1 MSIHYNQEPDGD
13 GDVAASME
21 LTVARTGVER
31 SPIEKKP
38 SIVFEAPD
46 LARPGE
52 TVSEEEIRFFVD
64 NGFLVKKRLIHKTA
78 VEEALGKTWAYFGDR
93 VPMVEGATAPTP
105 DDASTWASPR
115 WAPMPR
121 PDESGPY
128 QGRQRIVYAGHTV
141 KLHDLGDADF
151 LMDLV
156 PNHPRVRAVA
166 KAILGDDLRPSTRTR
181 GVYAVFPNA
190 RESDPDDPGRLT
202 RPLGPHTDQVCQ
214 QLNAC
219 AYLDD
224 VAPRSGGF
232 TLYPGSHRI
241 MFRAHRFE
249 ANWSP
254 LPDFRDAVRRVVA
267 EIEPVEFV
275 GEKGDV
281 IFWHGRTVHSAGV
294 HLGDSIRWAV
304 FADFTMDREVLS
316 PEAHKGMGQFEWF
329 KDAKRFAEDA
339 PVGED
344 MWRGWRLGK

>member
-1 MSIHYNQEPDGD
+1 
-13 GDVAASME
+13 ME
-21 LTVARTGVER
+21 KPPSEAPV
-31 SPIEKKP
+31 EKKP
-38 SIVFEAPD
+38 SVVFKAPD
-46 LARPGE
+46 LARPRE
-52 TVSEEEIRFFVD
+52 TVSEAEIRFFVN
-64 NGFLVKKRLIHKTA
+64 NGFLVKKRLIERTA
-78 VEEALGKTWAYFGDR
+78 AEKALRKTWAYLR
-93 VPMVEGATAPTP
+93 RHVPMDQGAAAPSRH
-105 DDASTWASPR
+105 DSATWLSPQ

-121 PDESGPY
+121 PDDSGAY
-128 QGRQRIVYAGHTV
+128 QGRQRLVYAGHTV
-141 KLHDLGDADF
+141 KLHHLGNADY

-166 KAILGDDLRPSTRTR
+166 KAILGDALRPSERTR

-190 RESDPDDPGRLT
+190 SEVDPDDPGRLT

-224 VAPRSGGF
+224 VPPRSGGF
-232 TLYPGSHRI
+232 TVYPGSHGI

-254 LPDFRDAVRRVVA
+254 LPDFRDTLRRVVA
-267 EIEPVEFV
+267 EIEPVEFA

-304 FADFTMDREVLS
+304 FADFTQDREVLS
-316 PEAHKGMGQFEWF
+316 PEEHKRIGQFEWF
-329 KDAKRFAEDA
+329 KDAKRFAEDV

-344 MWRGWRLGK
+344 MWRGWRLGRERDALQTDRRKAP

>member
-1 MSIHYNQEPDGD
+1 MAT
-13 GDVAASME
+13 GDVAEPME

-38 SIVFEAPD
+38 SVVFEAPD

-52 TVSEEEIRFFVD
+52 PVSSEEIRFFVD
-64 NGFLVKKRLIHKTA
+64 NGFLVKKRLIDKTA
-78 VEEALGKTWAYFGDR
+78 VEEALGKIWAYFGDQ
-93 VPMVEGATAPTP
+93 VPMAEGATAPTP
-105 DDASTWASPR
+105 DDASTWASPE

-128 QGRQRIVYAGHTV
+128 QGRQRIVYGGHTV
-141 KLHDLGDADF
+141 KLHDLGDVDF

-166 KAILGDDLRPSTRTR
+166 QAILGDDLRPSERTR

-190 RESDPDDPGRLT
+190 GEVDPDDPGRLT

-224 VAPRSGGF
+224 VPPRSGGF
-232 TLYPGSHRI
+232 TVYPGSHKI

-254 LPDFRDAVRRVVA
+254 LPGFRDAVTRVVA
-267 EIEPVEFV
+267 EIEPVEFA

-281 IFWHGRTVHSAGV
+281 IFWHGRMVHSSGV

-304 FADFTMDREVLS
+304 FADFTLDGEVLS
-316 PEAHKGMGQFEWF
+316 AEEHKRIGQFEWF

-344 MWRGWRLGK
+344 MWRGWRLGR

>member
-1 MSIHYNQEPDGD
+1 
-13 GDVAASME
+13 ME
-21 LTVARTGVER
+21 QTMEKPPSKAP
-31 SPIEKKP
+31 PIEKIP
-38 SIVFEAPD
+38 SVVFEATD

-52 TVSEEEIRFFVD
+52 TVSAEEIRFFVD
-64 NGFLVKKRLIHKTA
+64 NGFLVKKRLIEKAA
-78 VEEALGKTWAYFGDR
+78 VEEALGKIWTYFGDR
-93 VPMVEGATAPTP
+93 VPMAEGAAAPSP
-105 DDASTWASPR
+105 GDSSTWASPE

-121 PDESGPY
+121 PDEAGPY
-128 QGRQRIVYAGHTV
+128 QGRQRIVYGGHTV

-166 KAILGDDLRPSTRTR
+166 KAILGDELRPSERTR

-190 RESDPDDPGRLT
+190 YEVDPDDPGRLT

-224 VAPRSGGF
+224 VPPRSGGF
-232 TLYPGSHRI
+232 TVYPGSHRI

-254 LPDFRDAVRRVVA
+254 LPEFRDAMRRVVA
-267 EIEPVEFV
+267 EIEPVEFA

-294 HLGDSIRWAV
+294 HMGDSIRWAV
-304 FADFTMDREVLS
+304 FADFTLDREVLS
-316 PEAHKGMGQFEWF
+316 PEEHKRIGQFEWF

-339 PVGED
+339 PAGGD
-344 MWRGWRLGK
+344 MWRGWRLGR